1 MAFAGT
7 LWKEEKLYGMRR
19 EHIEYIDGQAF
30 VVEEPPYRAIFL
42 AFGLFT
48 LGSILLT
55 VGALILTGH
64 IDVGKHYE
72 TLSDVS

>member
-1 MAFAGT
+1 
-7 LWKEEKLYGMRR
+7 MRR